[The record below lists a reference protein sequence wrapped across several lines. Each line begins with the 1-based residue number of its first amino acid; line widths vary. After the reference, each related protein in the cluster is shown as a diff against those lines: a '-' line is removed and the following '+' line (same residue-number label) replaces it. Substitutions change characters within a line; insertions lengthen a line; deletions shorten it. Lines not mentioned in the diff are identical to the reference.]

1 VIPAG
6 AGRTVLPRVDHL
18 VYAVP
23 HLDSAAAAL
32 ETRLGIRPTPG
43 GRHEGRGTRN
53 ALIALG
59 DRTYLEIIGPD
70 PEALAPDRPRWF
82 GVDRLTAPR
91 LAGWAA
97 SGQELGTIVEEAAR
111 RGVRLG
117 AVETGSRRRP
127 DGVVLSWLLTDP
139 TPALGDGIV
148 PFFIDWGESPHPADA
163 AARGATLVGLR
174 AEHPEPEKVSEML
187 AAVGVALDVRA
198 AAAPA
203 LVAELETPRG
213 RVELR

>member
-1 VIPAG
+1 VIPDG
-6 AGRTVLPRVDHL
+6 VGRAVLPRVDHL

-23 HLDSAAAAL
+23 NLDSATAAL
-32 ETRLGIRPTPG
+32 EKRLGIRASAG

-53 ALIALG
+53 ALIALS
-59 DRTYLEIIGPD
+59 DRSYLEILGPD
-70 PEALAPDRPRWF
+70 PEVLAPDRPRWF

-97 SGQELGTIVEEAAR
+97 SGKDLEAIVAHAVR

-117 AVETGSRRRP
+117 AVETGSRQRP
-127 DGVVLSWLLTDP
+127 DGVLLSWLFTDP
-139 TPALGDGIV
+139 TPAVGDGIV

-174 AEHPEPEKVSEML
+174 AEHPDPRRVTEML
-187 AAVGVALDVRA
+187 AAVRVALDVHA
-198 AAAPA
+198 AAGPA

>member
-1 VIPAG
+1 MIPAG
-6 AGRTVLPRVDHL
+6 AGRPALSLVDHL

-23 HLDSAAAAL
+23 HLDSAAASL
-32 ETRLGIRPTPG
+32 EKRLGIRASPG

-59 DRTYLEIIGPD
+59 EKSYLEILGPD
-70 PEALAPDRPRWF
+70 PDALAPDRPRWF
-82 GVDRLTAPR
+82 AVDRLTAPR

-97 SGQELGTIVEEAAR
+97 SGKDLEAIVAHAAR

-127 DGVVLSWLLTDP
+127 DGILLTWFLTDP

-148 PFFIDWGESPHPADA
+148 PFFIDWGESPHPAA
-163 AARGATLVGLR
+163 TAARGAMLVGLR
-174 AEHPEPEKVSEML
+174 AEHPDPERVGKML
-187 AAVGVALDVRA
+187 DAVGVALDVSA
-198 AAAPA
+198 AASPA

>member
-1 VIPAG
+1 MIPG
-6 AGRTVLPRVDHL
+6 AALSRVDHL

-23 HLDSAAAAL
+23 HLDAAATVLAA
-32 ETRLGIRPTPG
+32 RLGIRPSSG

-59 DRTYLEIIGPD
+59 DRCYLEILAPD

-82 GVDRLTAPR
+82 GVDRLRAPR

-97 SGQELGTIVEEAAR
+97 SGKELETIVADAAR

-117 AVETGSRRRP
+117 AVKTGSRRQP
-127 DGVVLSWLLTDP
+127 DGVLLSWRFTDP
-139 TPALGDGIV
+139 TEAVGDGIV
-148 PFFIDWGESPHPADA
+148 PFFIDWGESPHPAGVA
-163 AARGATLVGLR
+163 AGGATLVGLR
-174 AEHPEPEKVSEML
+174 AEHPDPEKVSEIL
-187 AAVGVALDVRA
+187 AAVGIELDVRG

-203 LVAELETPRG
+203 LVAELDTPRG

>member
-1 VIPAG
+1 
-6 AGRTVLPRVDHL
+6 
-18 VYAVP
+18 
-23 HLDSAAAAL
+23 
-32 ETRLGIRPTPG
+32 
-43 GRHEGRGTRN
+43 
-53 ALIALG
+53 
-59 DRTYLEIIGPD
+59 
-70 PEALAPDRPRWF
+70 
-82 GVDRLTAPR
+82 
-91 LAGWAA
+91 
-97 SGQELGTIVEEAAR
+97 
-111 RGVRLG
+111 VRLG
-117 AVETGSRRRP
+117 AVQTGSRRRP

>member
-1 VIPAG
+1 MIAGGEGRPA
-6 AGRTVLPRVDHL
+6 LSLVDHL

-23 HLDSAAAAL
+23 HLASASASL
-32 ETRLGIRPTPG
+32 ERRLGIRPSPG

-59 DRTYLEIIGPD
+59 EKCYLEILGPD

-82 GVDRLTAPR
+82 GVDRLVAPR

-97 SGQELGTIVEEAAR
+97 AGKELEAIVESAER
-111 RGVRLG
+111 HGVRLG
-117 AVETGSRRRP
+117 AVETGGRRRP
-127 DGVVLSWLLTDP
+127 DGVLLSWHVTDP
-139 TPALGDGIV
+139 TPAVGDGIV
-148 PFFIDWGESPHPADA
+148 PFFIDWGESRHPADA
-163 AARGATLVGLR
+163 APGGATLVGLR
-174 AEHPEPEKVSEML
+174 AEHPDPEKVSEML
-187 AAVGVALDVRA
+187 AAVGVALEVRA

-203 LVAELETPRG
+203 LVAELDTPRG

>member
-1 VIPAG
+1 VTSGGVGRPAL
-6 AGRTVLPRVDHL
+6 ALVDHL

-23 HLDSAAAAL
+23 HLDSAAASL
-32 ETRLGIRPTPG
+32 EKRLGIRASPG

-59 DRTYLEIIGPD
+59 DRSYLEILGPD
-70 PEALAPDRPRWF
+70 SEVLAPDRPRWF

-97 SGQELGTIVEEAAR
+97 AGKELESIVADAAR
-111 RGVRLG
+111 GGVRLG

-127 DGVVLSWLLTDP
+127 DGVLLSWLVTDP
-139 TPALGDGIV
+139 TPAVGDGIV
-148 PFFIDWGESPHPADA
+148 PFFIDWGESPHPSETAP
-163 AARGATLVGLR
+163 GGVTLVGLR
-174 AEHPEPEKVSEML
+174 AEHPDPEKVGKML
-187 AAVGVALDVRA
+187 AAIGVALDVRDA
-198 AAAPA
+198 ATPA
-203 LVAELETPRG
+203 LVAELDTPRG